1 MFLRQWSSIFCRH
14 KSVLRFGRRPLILVS
29 FVASAVFGVA
39 SALSTSYVMFAVL
52 RTLCGVS
59 LTGMS
64 ITTLAL
70 SNILLVLHCVFVSA
84 HSKGYPYQMNTL
96 NDRFVIDVRH
106 SAWLWM
112 FLKFTVIFQHG
123 SPIRRW
129 RAFHW
134 TCIPTKPCFIYGF
147 TQALSGSTRSTER
160 SLALSSAWP
169 GAWATCSWPCWPT
182 VCGTGGTS
190 YWWSRRHAW
199 RPSSLGGEIRPLP
212 SARDAKSETVIGIMS
227 GMPCMA
233 ILTVTFDLQVD
244 PGVSQMAS
252 GQWQSR
258 RSQEIFG
265 AVCQDE
271 RKAFSQTRFRGQD

>member
-1 MFLRQWSSIFCRH
+1 MN
-14 KSVLRFGRRPLILVS
+14 
-29 FVASAVFGVA
+29 VFE
-39 SALSTSYVMFAVL
+39 
-52 RTLCGVS
+52 
-59 LTGMS
+59 
-64 ITTLAL
+64 I
-70 SNILLVLHCVFVSA
+70 H
-84 HSKGYPYQMNTL
+84 
-96 NDRFVIDVRH
+96 
-106 SAWLWM
+106 
-112 FLKFTVIFQHG
+112 IFQHG

-147 TQALSGSTRSTER
+147 TQALSGSTQSTER
-160 SLALSSAWP
+160 SPAPSSAWP

-233 ILTVTFDLQVD
+233 ILTPLTCRWIPESARWLLANGKVEEAKKYLEQCAKMNGKHSAKLDSEVKTSWIWAWHNSQCLCCFLWNGSCLFTVQTLSKVTVTEAANKDYTYLDLLKTQKMRKITICSGIFWYIFSD
-244 PGVSQMAS
+244 CRGVVND
-252 GQWQSR
+252 
-258 RSQEIFG
+258 IP
-265 AVCQDE
+265 
-271 RKAFSQTRFRGQD
+271 